1 MNGYGRPIGRTG
13 NQEGSRGAVPWLPR
27 CSLQAL
33 GAQPETVR
41 RWLRAGVLRG
51 FQPGGKRLG
60 YRVRESE
67 LRRFIAEREGNA
79 AA

>member
-1 MNGYGRPIGRTG
+1 VDEDRLLT
-13 NQEGSRGAVPWLPR
+13 VPEVAELLR
-27 CSLQAL
+27 
-33 GAQPETVR
+33 AQPETVR
-41 RWLRAGVLRG
+41 RWLRSGALVG

-67 LRRFIAEREGNA
+67 LRRFLEEREGNA

>member
-1 MNGYGRPIGRTG
+1 MNEDRLLT
-13 NQEGSRGAVPWLPR
+13 VPEVARL
-27 CSLQAL
+27 L

-41 RWLRAGVLRG
+41 RWLRAGLLRG

>member
-1 MNGYGRPIGRTG
+1 MDEDRLLT
-13 NQEGSRGAVPWLPR
+13 VPEVAQLI
-27 CSLQAL
+27 

-41 RWLRAGVLRG
+41 RWLRAGELRG

-67 LRRFIAEREGNA
+67 LRRFLAKREGNA

>member
-1 MNGYGRPIGRTG
+1 MNEDRLLT
-13 NQEGSRGAVPWLPR
+13 VPEVARLI
-27 CSLQAL
+27 

-41 RWLRAGVLRG
+41 RWLRAGDLRG

-67 LRRFIAEREGNA
+67 IQRFLAEREGKA